1 MVKKEIGI
9 RKCISLNNDLRLFLF
24 FSEKVYF
31 LSDPLLAFL
40 FVFPAKKKETSS

>member
-1 MVKKEIGI
+1 MVKKGIGI
-9 RKCISLNNDLRLFLF
+9 RKYMRLNNGLTLFPF

-40 FVFPAKKKETSS
+40 LVFTVKKKETNP